1 MKRRIIQSSKGIII
15 SYIDEKGGAAEAGLK
30 GMTQDQYGRI
40 YIGDVILSVDDQ
52 PVNNLDDI
60 YQVIDKKKIGDLVD
74 IIYRRDGK
82 TLSAKIKLKA
92 L

>member
-1 MKRRIIQSSKGIII
+1 MQTSKGLII

-40 YIGDVILSVDDQ
+40 YLGDIILSVDGQ
-52 PVNNLDDI
+52 EVNNLDDI
-60 YQVIDKKKIGDLVD
+60 YQVIDKKNIGDTVD
-74 IIYRRDGK
+74 VKYRRDGK
-82 TLSAKIKLKA
+82 KLTTKVKLKP